1 MLQTSCELNSGF
13 DDWLHGHGVSAHRLW
28 CKVLYPIRSYWHFFP
43 NSRWLPP
50 PSWFSTFEN
59 LAHSIMLTVMVLE
72 LSTKFGSTIC
82 DSHWN
87 NAILFPTFI
96 WWLHSLTGINFRCRL
111 LVMWSSPRGHDAS
124 AHQLWCKDLFNSE
137 LLTFFWYSIWQL
149 MPSWFINL
157 WEFVD
162 SVVLELCTEFGL
174 NTCYGHWHRRML
186 QAFIWWRHA
195 NKLPFSTFG
204 HVVISA
210 WPWCIFPWNLVQI
223 SNPHAVIDIF
233 RNSR

>member
-1 MLQTSCELNSGF
+1 MVISAWPWRICTPTLVQSSVSNPEL
-13 DDWLHGHGVSAHRLW
+13 LT
-28 CKVLYPIRSYWHFFP
+28 FFP